1 MPWDMLREIAPT
13 DKAYGRFISELIRR
27 EYVRK
32 QDWQRLRDMQQP
44 AMIDVGGLEDDE
56 APDATRP
63 RRGARAHALDRGK
76 RSITSTER

>member
-1 MPWDMLREIAPT
+1 METVPAKYVRKGRMTSLQLDFDAWDMLREIAPT

-44 AMIDVGGLEDDE
+44 AMIDVGGLEDD
-56 APDATRP
+56 
-63 RRGARAHALDRGK
+63 
-76 RSITSTER
+76 